1 MGKRRNG
8 LTDKQKAFA
17 RELATE
23 KFTISESYRRVYSAE
38 NMSGAVVRNEASKLA
53 GRSEITVMVEQLIAE
68 RRSREL
74 VVGVSD
80 RDRVLTKLRDLLDTE
95 ELPMVEIAAARL
107 LGQSCGLFSTDISI
121 TSTTRDPETIEAELL
136 AKLEALT
143 GLVSEPEPELEP
155 EPEPE
160 PTPVPADPGLH

>member
-8 LTDKQKAFA
+8 LTDKQKSFA

-23 KFTISESYRRVYSAE
+23 RFTISEAYRRVYSAE

-68 RRSREL
+68 RRSRDR

-80 RDRVLTKLRDLLDTE
+80 RDRVLTKLRQLLDDGA
-95 ELPMVEIAAARL
+95 PMVEVAAARL

-121 TSTTRDPETIEAELL
+121 TSTTRDPDVIEAELL

-143 GLVSEPEPELEP
+143 GLVTEP

-160 PTPVPADPGLH
+160 PVTEPEPTPAPADPGLH